1 MNIALFTDTYPPF
14 INGVSTSCYN
24 LAQVL
29 RKNGHRVIVV
39 TPRASSGKMEFID
52 DVIYM
57 PGIEIKKLYGYR
69 LTKFFDNK
77 VLKML
82 KEFNID
88 LIHNQTDVTIGMFAR
103 RAAKILNVPIVYT
116 YHTSYEDYTYYATKG
131 MMDRVAKKVVRA
143 YSRSIGRNA
152 TEFITPSQKTKDFMR
167 NVGHDIY
174 VNVIPSGIDLS
185 IFKRTEEE
193 KERIDAFKKEHG
205 IEKDTKVFLLL
216 GRVAKEKSMDV
227 SIRNFAAYLQK
238 HPEANVKMLIVGD
251 GPARGELELL
261 THELNIASK
270 VIFIGFVPASEVPF
284 YYHLA
289 DIYSSASVTET
300 QGLTFNEAMAAGTII
315 LARYDDN
322 LTNVITD
329 SRTGF
334 FFTDESSFIEK
345 LERIFA
351 LSDKERQAIID
362 EAYRV
367 VNEYSIDKFYENI
380 MVVYERALKKY
391 W

>member
-24 LAQVL
+24 LAQIL
-29 RKNGHRVIVV
+29 RKNGHRVLVV
-39 TPRASSGKMEFID
+39 TPRTTDGKLERVGD
-52 DVIYM
+52 TIYM
-57 PGIEIKKLYGYR
+57 PGLEMKKLYGFR
-69 LTKFFDNK
+69 LTKFFDKK
-77 VLKML
+77 VMNML
-82 KEFNID
+82 KEANIE

-116 YHTSYEDYTYYATKG
+116 YHTSYEDYTYYAVRG
-131 MMDRVAKKVVRA
+131 MMDRVAKRVVRA

-152 TEFITPSQKTKDFMR
+152 TEFITPSQKTKDHMR

-185 IFKRTEEE
+185 IFKRQPGEEE
-193 KERIDAFKKEHG
+193 RIAEFKKEHG
-205 IEKDTKVFLLL
+205 IGLNTKVILLL

-227 SIRNFAAYLQK
+227 SVSNFAAYLRK
-238 HPEANVKMLIVGD
+238 HPDDDVKMVVVGD

-261 THELNIASK
+261 THEKNIASK
-270 VIFIGFVPASEVPF
+270 VVFIGFVPASEVPF
-284 YYHLA
+284 YYHVA

-300 QGLTFNEAMAAGTII
+300 QGLTFNEAMAAGAII

-351 LSDKERQAIID
+351 LSKEEKKEIIE
-362 EAYRV
+362 EAYKV
-367 VNEYSIDKFYENI
+367 VEDYSIDKFYENI

>member
-24 LAQVL
+24 LTQVL

-39 TPRASSGKMEFID
+39 TPRASNGKLEFID

-57 PGIEIKKLYGYR
+57 PGLEMKKLYGYR
-69 LTKFFDNK
+69 LTKFFDKK
-77 VLKML
+77 VMNML

-88 LIHNQTDVTIGMFAR
+88 LIHNQTDVTVGMFAR

-143 YSRSIGRNA
+143 YSRAIGRNA
-152 TEFITPSQKTKDFMR
+152 TEFITPSKKTKDFMR

-185 IFKRTEEE
+185 IFERKPDEEE
-193 KERIDAFKKEHG
+193 KILEFKKEHNIG
-205 IEKDTKVFLLL
+205 KNTKVILLL

-227 SIRNFAAYLQK
+227 SIKNFAAYLQK
-238 HPEANVKMLIVGD
+238 HPDADVKMLVVGD

-261 THELNIASK
+261 THEKNIASK
-270 VIFIGFVPASEVPF
+270 VEFLGSKPAAEVPF
-284 YYHLA
+284 YYHVA

-351 LSDKERQAIID
+351 LTDKERQAIID
-362 EAYRV
+362 EAHEV

-380 MVVYERALKKY
+380 ITVYERALKKY

>member
-24 LAQVL
+24 LATVL

-39 TPRASSGKMEFID
+39 TPRHDNGKLEFVNDI
-52 DVIYM
+52 IYM
-57 PGIEIKKLYGYR
+57 PGLEMKKLYGYR
-69 LTKFFDNK
+69 LTKFFDKK
-77 VLKML
+77 VMNML

-88 LIHNQTDVTIGMFAR
+88 LIHNQTDVTVGMFAR

-152 TEFITPSQKTKDFMR
+152 TEFITPSQKTKDYMR

-185 IFKRTEEE
+185 MFKRNPEEQ
-193 KERIDAFKKEHG
+193 ERIDAFKKEHNIG
-205 IEKDTKVFLLL
+205 KDTKVILLL

-227 SIRNFAAYLQK
+227 SISNFAAFLKK
-238 HPEANVKMLIVGD
+238 HPDANVKMLVVGD

-261 THELNIASK
+261 THEKNIASK
-270 VIFIGFVPASEVPF
+270 IDFIGFVPASEVPF

-351 LSDKERQAIID
+351 LSDKEKQTIID
-362 EAYRV
+362 EALRV
-367 VNEYSIDKFYENI
+367 VDEYSIEKFYENI
-380 MVVYERALKKY
+380 IVVYERALKKF

>member
-24 LAQVL
+24 LAQIL
-29 RKNGHRVIVV
+29 RKNGHRVLVV
-39 TPRASSGKMEFID
+39 TPRTTDGKLERVGD
-52 DVIYM
+52 TIYM
-57 PGIEIKKLYGYR
+57 PGLEMKKLYGFR
-69 LTKFFDNK
+69 LTKFFDKK
-77 VLKML
+77 VMNML
-82 KEFNID
+82 KEANIE

-116 YHTSYEDYTYYATKG
+116 YHTSYEDYTYYAVRG
-131 MMDRVAKKVVRA
+131 MMDRVAKRVVRA

-152 TEFITPSQKTKDFMR
+152 TEFITPSQKTKDYMR

-185 IFKRTEEE
+185 IFKRQPGEEE
-193 KERIDAFKKEHG
+193 RIAEFKKEHG
-205 IEKDTKVFLLL
+205 IGLNTKVILLL

-227 SIRNFAAYLQK
+227 SVSNFAAYLRK
-238 HPEANVKMLIVGD
+238 HPDDDVKMVVVGD

-261 THELNIASK
+261 THEKNIASK
-270 VIFIGFVPASEVPF
+270 VVFIGFVPASEVPF
-284 YYHLA
+284 YYHVA

-300 QGLTFNEAMAAGTII
+300 QGLTFNEAMAAGAII

-351 LSDKERQAIID
+351 LSKEEKKEIIE
-362 EAYRV
+362 EAYKV
-367 VNEYSIDKFYENI
+367 VEDYSIDKFYENI

>member
-24 LAQVL
+24 LATVL

-39 TPRASSGKMEFID
+39 TPRHDNGKLEFVNDI
-52 DVIYM
+52 IYM
-57 PGIEIKKLYGYR
+57 PGLEMKKLYGYR
-69 LTKFFDNK
+69 LTKFFDKK
-77 VLKML
+77 VMNML

-88 LIHNQTDVTIGMFAR
+88 LIHNQTDVTVGMFAR

-152 TEFITPSQKTKDFMR
+152 TEFITPSQKTKDYMR

-185 IFKRTEEE
+185 MFKRNPEEQ
-193 KERIDAFKKEHG
+193 ERIDAFKKEHNIG
-205 IEKDTKVFLLL
+205 KDTKVILLL

-227 SIRNFAAYLQK
+227 SISNFAAFLKK
-238 HPEANVKMLIVGD
+238 HPDANVKMLVVGD

-261 THELNIASK
+261 THEKNIASK
-270 VIFIGFVPASEVPF
+270 VDFIGFVPASEVPF

-351 LSDKERQAIID
+351 LSGKERQGIID
-362 EAYRV
+362 EALRV
-367 VNEYSIDKFYENI
+367 VDEYSIDKFYENI
-380 MVVYERALKKY
+380 IKVYERALKKY

>member
-24 LAQVL
+24 LATVL
-29 RKNGHRVIVV
+29 RKHGHRVIVV
-39 TPRASSGKMEFID
+39 TPRHDNGKLEFVN

-57 PGIEIKKLYGYR
+57 PGLELKKLYGYR
-69 LTKFFDNK
+69 LTKFFDKK
-77 VLKML
+77 VMSML

-88 LIHNQTDVTIGMFAR
+88 LIHNQTDVTVGMFAR

-152 TEFITPSQKTKDFMR
+152 TEFITPSQKTKDYMR

-185 IFKRTEEE
+185 MFKRNPEEQ
-193 KERIDAFKKEHG
+193 ERIDAFKKEHNIG
-205 IEKDTKVFLLL
+205 KDTKVILLL

-227 SIRNFAAYLQK
+227 SISNFAAFLKK
-238 HPEANVKMLIVGD
+238 HPDANVKMFVVGD

-261 THELNIASK
+261 AHEKNIASK
-270 VIFIGFVPASEVPF
+270 IDFIGFVPANDVPF

-351 LSDKERQAIID
+351 LSDKEKQTIID
-362 EAYRV
+362 EALRV
-367 VNEYSIDKFYENI
+367 VDEYSIEKFYENI
-380 MVVYERALKKY
+380 IVVYERALKKY